1 MKMFKEI
8 GKGLKKI
15 AKFAGRNSE
24 LIATVAGGPAAGKLV
39 GMITKT
45 VGADNF
51 EDAVRMIEEH
61 PDPESIL
68 AQVQAENYV
77 RLQELAYESTEG
89 ARKMYGETMRSS
101 DVWIR
106 RAPVIFAYLILV
118 CWIASF
124 GIVLFLCFG
133 SAGTIPEGFKAL
145 IFTGFGA
152 ITNELKG
159 VTHFFFGSSDGS
171 KQKAEELRRW
181 Q

>member
-61 PDPESIL
+61 PDPESVL
-68 AQVQAENYV
+68 AHVQAENYV
-77 RLQELAYESTEG
+77 KLQELAYESTEG

-106 RAPVIFAYLILV
+106 RAPVIFAYLILA

-124 GIVLFLCFG
+124 GVVLFLCFG
-133 SAGTIPEGFKAL
+133 SAGAIPEGFKAL

-159 VTHFFFGSSDGS
+159 VTHFFFGSSEGS